1 MSSQT
6 TIERRVFSFSHLP
19 IGHIRPADDHVTA
32 RPRIAAVQLYTLVLD
47 WCPSI
52 SVSLIVS
59 DLREPPAGRPAA
71 GYKWL
76 PSKQST
82 KIALWNRTGNRIQQL
97 SDSS

>member
-47 WCPSI
+47 WCPTI

-59 DLREPPAGRPAA
+59 DLREPPGWSPSGRLQMAP
-71 GYKWL
+71 
-76 PSKQST
+76 QQT
-82 KIALWNRTGNRIQQL
+82 KH
-97 SDSS
+97 